1 MRSSAAPAV
10 LLACL
15 CASPFARAELPVPAT
30 VVERIL
36 AVVEGTPILLSEV
49 TLLERLRGVP
59 WQQALEAVIDERLMF
74 REAVRLSQTALSAE
88 EAEEAFLQLR
98 ANARG
103 AGTDAELRR
112 LARRQAAILKYVDF
126 RFRPQVRIDDEA
138 VRREWESA
146 HPADAPP
153 SAAEGEAI
161 ERQLVARELDAKI
174 EAWVKE
180 LRAGAEVRYNPEP
193 SAR

>member
-1 MRSSAAPAV
+1 MRSSARLAV
-10 LLACL
+10 LAACL
-15 CASPFARAELPVPAT
+15 AWTGMPPVRAQETASVA

-49 TLLERLRGVP
+49 ALLERLRGVP
-59 WQQALEAVIDERLMF
+59 RPAALEAVIDERLMF
-74 REAVRLSQTALSAE
+74 REAVRLSQTALTPE
-88 EAEEAFLQLR
+88 EEEGAFEELR
-98 ANARG
+98 ASAQG

-138 VRREWESA
+138 VRREWEGTN
-146 HPADAPP
+146 PGDAPP
-153 SAAEGEAI
+153 TADESEATS
-161 ERQLVARELDAKI
+161 RRLVARELDAKI

-180 LRAGAEVRYNPEP
+180 LRAGAEVRYNP
-193 SAR
+193 

>member
-1 MRSSAAPAV
+1 MPSSARLAIG
-10 LLACL
+10 LACL
-15 CASPFARAELPVPAT
+15 LGASLPLPARAQEPAPAT

-49 TLLERLRGVP
+49 ALLERLRGVP
-59 WQQALEAVIDERLMF
+59 RPEALEAVIDERLMF
-74 REAVRLSQTALSAE
+74 REAVRLSQTALTAE
-88 EAEEAFLQLR
+88 EEQLAFEGLR

-126 RFRPQVRIDDEA
+126 RFRPQVRIDDDA
-138 VRREWESA
+138 VRREWESRN
-146 HPADAPP
+146 PGGAPP
-153 SAAEGEAI
+153 PEAEGDAI
-161 ERQLVARELDAKI
+161 ERQLAARELDAKI

-180 LRAGAEVRYNPEP
+180 LRAGAEVRYNP
-193 SAR
+193 

>member
-1 MRSSAAPAV
+1 MRSSVLGGLVAACLAAAPA
-10 LLACL
+10 L
-15 CASPFARAELPVPAT
+15 RAEEPASAT

-49 TLLERLRGVP
+49 ALLERLRGVP
-59 WQQALEAVIDERLMF
+59 RAEALEVVIDERLMF

-88 EAEEAFLQLR
+88 EEERAFLGLR

-138 VRREWESA
+138 VRREWEGE
-146 HPADAPP
+146 HPGDAPP
-153 SAAEGEAI
+153 SAAESDAI
-161 ERQLVARELDAKI
+161 EQRLAARELDAKI

-180 LRAGAEVRYNPEP
+180 LRAGAGVRYNP
-193 SAR
+193 

>member
-1 MRSSAAPAV
+1 MRSSGRLAV
-10 LLACL
+10 LVACL
-15 CASPFARAELPVPAT
+15 GMALPSARGQEPAAAT

-49 TLLERLRGVP
+49 ALLERLRGVP
-59 WQQALEAVIDERLMF
+59 RSEALEAVIDERLMF
-74 REAVRLSQTALSAE
+74 REAVRLSQTALTAE
-88 EAEEAFLQLR
+88 EEESAFLGLR
-98 ANARG
+98 ASARG

-138 VRREWESA
+138 IRREWEST
-146 HPADAPP
+146 HPADSPP
-153 SAAEGEAI
+153 SEAEGEAI
-161 ERQLVARELDAKI
+161 ERRLALRELDAKI

-180 LRAGAEVRYNPEP
+180 LRAGAEVRYNP
-193 SAR
+193 

>member
-1 MRSSAAPAV
+1 MRSRTRRALFCACLFAAPA
-10 LLACL
+10 L
-15 CASPFARAELPVPAT
+15 RAEEPAPAT

-49 TLLERLRGVP
+49 ALLERLRGVP
-59 WQQALEAVIDERLMF
+59 RAEALEVVIDERLMF
-74 REAVRLSQTALSAE
+74 REAVRLSQTALTAE
-88 EAEEAFLQLR
+88 EEERAFEGLR

-138 VRREWESA
+138 VRREWEGD
-146 HPADAPP
+146 HPGDVPP
-153 SAAEGEAI
+153 TAAEGEAI
-161 ERQLVARELDAKI
+161 ERRLAARELDAKI

-180 LRAGAEVRYNPEP
+180 LRSGAGVRYNP
-193 SAR
+193 